1 MKPSRHHCCEAK
13 RHRGTRRSLTISYD
27 GVYLSDDV
35 GQNVAKVFDLNGSS
49 STNNAW
55 QKITL
60 DLDLLASANGMSL
73 NNEAE
78 Q

>member
-1 MKPSRHHCCEAK
+1 M
-13 RHRGTRRSLTISYD
+13 
-27 GVYLSDDV
+27 YLSDDV